1 MNREEL
7 HKYLIDR
14 ARSNTAFVVELQ
26 KLDDKYSEQRM
37 EWLNHSLQLIEAS
50 RAIKC

>member
-1 MNREEL
+1 MNRREL
-7 HKYLIDR
+7 RKYLIDR
-14 ARSNTAFVVELQ
+14 AYINTAFVEELQ

-50 RAIKC
+50 RVVKC